1 MKKNFKK
8 SIMLMVA
15 FVAVSTSVEAQS
27 VNTAISTRD
36 AQACGSYLTSHPA
49 DTIQNEFNLAKDG
62 QRGKV
67 TRSVYLQNNRLT
79 AFNDTVWFKQDIQS
93 VQVTKK
99 QVVVASQL
107 TSASGEVKTDTVVW
121 DRQSTKETSF
131 ETKEAILRGEAR
143 MFDPHHKDYDG
154 DFRHKVQATVLG
166 GGLVSSGNFSPV
178 LTGRLGYE
186 SCHFLFELEGSVS
199 RAKYTETAVQSGEK
213 YTSFAAQFNTGW
225 KFLQDHRSHHFI
237 AILGTVGYG
246 YQRTDGDDTEARSR
260 NYGFIAGGMLRG
272 SLGLTNHLRL
282 VAEGGYK
289 LVPKVN
295 HNEEQDLNNG
305 GVFFNVGLGCTW

>member
-1 MKKNFKK
+1 MKNFFKK

-15 FVAVSTSVEAQS
+15 FVTISTSVEAQK
-27 VNTAISTRD
+27 VVGNINTRD
-36 AQACGSYLTSHPA
+36 AQACGSYLTANPS
-49 DTIQNEFNLAKDG
+49 DTIRNEFNLAKDG
-62 QRGKV
+62 MRGKV
-67 TRSVYLQNNRLT
+67 MRSVYLQNGKLI
-79 AFNDTVWFKQDIQS
+79 AFNDTTWFKQDIKS

-107 TSASGEVKTDTVVW
+107 TNAAGEVKTDTVVW
-121 DRQSTKETSF
+121 DRQSTKEISF
-131 ETKEAILRGEAR
+131 ETKEAVLRGEVR
-143 MFDPHHKDYDG
+143 MFDPHHKNYDG
-154 DFRHKVQATVLG
+154 YFRHKVQATVLG
-166 GGLVSSGNFSPV
+166 GGLISSGNFSPV

-186 SCHFLFELEGSVS
+186 SCHFLFELQGSLS
-199 RAKYTETAVQSGEK
+199 RSKYTETAEESGK
-213 YTSFAAQFNTGW
+213 YTSFAVQFNTGW
-225 KFLQDHRSHHFI
+225 KFLQDRRSRHFL

-260 NYGFIAGGMLRG
+260 NYGLIAGGMLRG

-282 VAEGGYK
+282 VAESGYR

-305 GVFFNVGLGCTW
+305 GVFFNVGVGCTW